1 MSQQSVIEFDNVSVT
16 YDHQP
21 VLDGIDF
28 SLENGQFTYL
38 VGQTGAG
45 KSSFLRLIYRDLLP
59 DYGKVHVAGMEVSN
73 LPDKEVPYLRR
84 RLGIVFQDFQLLPDR
99 TVYDNVAFS
108 LQVTGEKKNY
118 IKQRV
123 LEVLGMVG
131 LSHKRKN
138 MPEDLSGG
146 EQQRVVIAR
155 ALANEPRILLADEP
169 IANLDPGNAKIIMKI
184 LKNLSQEIPVA
195 GIFHQPEIAA
205 KYCTRILA
213 IKAGKIIFDGPPVLS
228 EKLLGD
234 IYGHEYLQSHETL
247 QEVPLKN
254 KLTI

>member
-1 MSQQSVIEFDNVSVT
+1 MSQRSVIEFSNVSVT
-16 YDHQP
+16 YDHRP
-21 VLDGIDF
+21 VLDNINF
-28 SLENGQFTYL
+28 NLENGNFTYL
-38 VGQTGAG
+38 IGQTGAG

-59 DYGKVHVAGMEVSN
+59 DSGRVRVADMDVTN
-73 LPDKEVPYLRR
+73 LPDKKVPYLRR

-108 LQVTGEKKNY
+108 LQVTGEKKNF

-131 LSHKRKN
+131 LSHKRKK

-169 IANLDPGNAKIIMKI
+169 TGNLDPEASASIMELLQKINNRGMAVLMVTHDYDTVKQYPYRTLK
-184 LKNLSQEIPVA
+184 LKNGQIN
-195 GIFHQPEIAA
+195 
-205 KYCTRILA
+205 
-213 IKAGKIIFDGPPVLS
+213 KISVKEL
-228 EKLLGD
+228 
-234 IYGHEYLQSHETL
+234 
-247 QEVPLKN
+247 
-254 KLTI
+254 